1 MSIKGRHFFSQS
13 LKSLLKNDSYEY
25 EILNADLFVMSA
37 NSYCGKFKKRN
48 VNRGLPIANFPTLF
62 IDAYA

>member
-48 VNRGLPIANFPTLF
+48 VNRGLPIANFPRLF
-62 IDAYA
+62 IDSYA

>member
-48 VNRGLPIANFPTLF
+48 VNRGLPIANFPRMLVV
-62 IDAYA
+62 ANA

>member
-13 LKSLLKNDSYEY
+13 LKLLLKNDSCEY

-48 VNRGLPIANFPTLF
+48 VNRGLPIANFPRMLVV
-62 IDAYA
+62 ANA